1 MCPKIRYDGEVWKI
15 LGTKQPQPLY
25 LSSLLLSGLVTLM
38 VDKLRRLLSPHV
50 RVLSRAATNQLWV
63 LSSSFFS
70 EPGAMTSSSR
80 GGAWMQGAS
89 WTLAPT
95 GHGDYHLRIIIH
107 ASRPSV
113 MQGILER
120 NETDEDKLVATDC
133 GGHVIG
139 RSTRTRGPWPKP
151 DCTSLVLHCNKMY
164 MLCIFFSFFFERSES
179 LDWSLYKK
187 IIHLIRF
194 CWWVTTLPKN
204 VCFVFYQSFHLVF
217 Y

>member
-1 MCPKIRYDGEVWKI
+1 MLHACVQKFDMTGKFEKFWELNSPSPCIYHLCFSVAWWPWWLTSWGAFC
-15 LGTKQPQPLY
+15 
-25 LSSLLLSGLVTLM
+25 
-38 VDKLRRLLSPHV
+38 LSPHV

-80 GGAWMQGAS
+80 GGACMQGAS

-164 MLCIFFSFFFERSES
+164 MLCIFFSFF
-179 LDWSLYKK
+179 L
-187 IIHLIRF
+187 
-194 CWWVTTLPKN
+194 
-204 VCFVFYQSFHLVF
+204 
-217 Y
+217 